1 MIIAKCTAL
10 NAKVAILKKNVYVFF
25 FKELALN
32 TKFKQTANGRFNA
45 AFCPIDG

>member
-10 NAKVAILKKNVYVFF
+10 NAKVAILKKTFF
-25 FKELALN
+25 FKELALH

-45 AFCPIDG
+45 AFCPNDG